1 MSKHVF
7 YDLSYAITMSNMIK
21 EIIQNDA
28 PPNSLMDSTTSPK
41 CENIGRIR
49 S

>member
-21 EIIQNDA
+21 ETIQNDA

-41 CENIGRIR
+41 CENIEKIK